1 MEISLVGKK
10 ECSKSSAAETV
21 SSELILKFAE
31 ATEQMNFDVLADLLA
46 GHGEFEI
53 QTSDLETLVVGKSE
67 FLDWYRLKLSETE
80 ITTTN

>member
-31 ATEQMNFDVLADLLA
+31 VTEQMNFDVLADILA
-46 GHGEFEI
+46 EYGEFEI
-53 QTSDLETLVVGKSE
+53 QTPSIPSILI
-67 FLDWYRLKLSETE
+67 R
-80 ITTTN
+80 